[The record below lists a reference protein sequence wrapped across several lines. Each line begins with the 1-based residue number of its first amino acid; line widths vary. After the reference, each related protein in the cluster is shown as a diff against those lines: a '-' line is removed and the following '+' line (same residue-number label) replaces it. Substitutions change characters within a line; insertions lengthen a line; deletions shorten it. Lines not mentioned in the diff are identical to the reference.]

1 MSRIKVG
8 AAILAAASLAATA
21 SAAAATN
28 GAAPITVRGTQT
40 IVNEAKGKFAM
51 QGDLLGSWNVT
62 AFTTNYQ
69 GSDGQ
74 FVGSGKELFRGCR
87 DVDRN
92 GACDTGEPKGTI
104 RFSFIYWASYKP
116 NTTQLIKGEC
126 VHPVLSGT
134 GDFAGAKGIIHMV
147 DRPTAGGVKTT
158 YKGTL
163 TYPGSSS
170 AATSSLVARE
180 LAGRAAPASCGG

>member
-8 AAILAAASLAATA
+8 AAILAAASLAGAA
-21 SAAAATN
+21 SAAAGTN

-40 IVNEAKGKFAM
+40 IVNEAKGQYAM

-62 AFTTNYQ
+62 AFTTHYQ

-87 DVDRN
+87 DLDRN
-92 GACDTGEPKGTI
+92 STCDTGEPKGTI
-104 RFSFIYWASYKP
+104 RFSFIYWASFKP
-116 NTTQLIKGEC
+116 NTTTLIKGEC
-126 VHPVLSGT
+126 VHPVLGGT
-134 GDFAGAKGIIHMV
+134 GAFAGVKGIIHMV
-147 DRPTAGGVKTT
+147 DRPTAGGIKTT

-163 TYPGSSS
+163 AYPGSSS
-170 AATSSLVARE
+170 AATSSLVTRE
-180 LAGRAAPASCGG
+180 LAGRSMPASCGG